1 MNKIQINNYSI
12 TVLELLLKSMPKSSY
27 DEIFDA
33 SVYLYNFVSKEGIYP
48 SKIVDGF
55 CSAMAI
61 MSDLSADQF
70 WQLKSI
76 YS

>member
-1 MNKIQINNYSI
+1 MSKIQINNYSI
-12 TVLELLLKSMPKSSY
+12 TVLELLLKFMQEASY
-27 DEIFDA
+27 DEVFEA
-33 SVYLYNFVSKEGIYP
+33 SVYLYNFVSREGIYP

-55 CSAMAI
+55 YSAMAI
-61 MSDLSADQF
+61 MSELSADQF